1 MRPTKYSKI
10 PTARRQLLTTAIT
23 LLLCILF
30 FYFFNPDA
38 QLPAEMKRFMNR
50 AGAASNMESG
60 VLGAFGLIWATK
72 NARNRHQADR
82 YLREHVEAMR
92 RLTGQGKDLAG
103 IALFLEQADQDMA
116 EAAEVSTQASNF
128 DKTVANVG
136 IGALAFLVAGTILQF
151 WAA

>member
-1 MRPTKYSKI
+1 MRSTKYTKI

-38 QLPAEMKRFMNR
+38 QISAEMKRFMNR
-50 AGAASNMESG
+50 AGAASIMESG

-92 RLTGQGKDLAG
+92 RLTGQGKDLAA

-116 EAAEVSTQASNF
+116 EAAGVSSQASNF

-136 IGALAFLVAGTILQF
+136 IGALTFLVAGTILQF